1 MAKSLRSKSK
11 RKNRSVLRK
20 QISEPLVKKRLEN
33 LHEAL
38 QKEIKLKS
46 KNVLAG
52 LKKVLTAKGGNKP
65 ATIKMEIDD
74 NDNNDNGDNDVDEEE
89 NNGNTTLTKQE
100 KKLARVAVLLSKKK
114 GKKPRKDTGK
124 KLEWF

>member
-38 QKEIKLKS
+38 QKEIKLKA

-52 LKKVLTAKGGNKP
+52 LKKVLTKDNGN
-65 ATIKMEIDD
+65 AAIKMETDDNNENDD
-74 NDNNDNGDNDVDEEE
+74 NDDEEEEEE
-89 NNGNTTLTKQE
+89 NNGNTTLKKQE
-100 KKLARVAVLLSKKK
+100 KKLARVALLLGKKK